1 VAATPVPE
9 INNKTMKAKTKA
21 VDFLILIPPS
31 IEKAA
36 LYISEYMFYF
46 LSFNLYKIRTFHSLE
61 LFTYSNNLNISL
73 NFFKYFFIIE
83 LIIEF

>member
-36 LYISEYMFYF
+36 LYIPEYVLF

-61 LFTYSNNLNISL
+61 LLLTP
-73 NFFKYFFIIE
+73 II
-83 LIIEF
+83 